1 MRYVNIYFVGF
12 MVFMLGLGLALWKVG
27 ILASVAPIWIVIGV
41 VIALGIGI
49 MMSIG
54 SGKPD
59 ITRE

>member
-1 MRYVNIYFVGF
+1 MRFVNMYFVGYV
-12 MVFMLGLGLALWKVG
+12 VFMLGVLLALWKTGVLG
-27 ILASVAPIWIVIGV
+27 SVAPIWIVIGAI
-41 VIALGIGI
+41 IALGLGI

>member
-1 MRYVNIYFVGF
+1 MRYINMYFVGF
-12 MVFMLGLGLALWKVG
+12 MVFMLGLGLALWKAG
-27 ILASVAPIWIVIGV
+27 ILASVAPIWIVIGA